1 MDVARITLKLISDLN
16 FRAERYRRFPKLIVT
31 ITGIMKKACA
41 APRSWPTFFLFFSR
55 EERMKSFHSEAMNML
70 SLIRLLARARMMPP
84 SNPTWK
90 TPLRTFR
97 CVL

>member
-1 MDVARITLKLISDLN
+1 MDVARITLKQISDLN
-16 FRAERYRRFPKLIVT
+16 LRAERYRMFPKLIVT

-41 APRSWPTFFLFFSR
+41 APRSWPILFLFFSKLQ
-55 EERMKSFHSEAMNML
+55 RMKSFHSEAMNML
-70 SLIRLLARARMMPP
+70 SFIRLLARARMTPP
-84 SNPTWK
+84 TIPTWK